1 MGSTTFSGPI
11 KAGTIAATTG
21 TTLGS
26 DMKNV
31 GQVVMAQSYQFGT
44 EGGAQTA
51 TATGLVIPAKSQII
65 DVVIDVVEVMAGA
78 TCVLSIGD
86 TVAGNAAIINGY
98 SVTVAG
104 GTGRRYPTTNAGG
117 SLLWDNTGNNDISV
131 TVTTTGATTNG
142 TIRFTILYQQAVN
155 YPAYAS

>member
-1 MGSTTFSGPI
+1 
-11 KAGTIAATTG
+11 
-21 TTLGS
+21 
-26 DMKNV
+26 
-31 GQVVMAQSYQFGT
+31 
-44 EGGAQTA
+44 
-51 TATGLVIPAKSQII
+51 
-65 DVVIDVVEVMAGA
+65 VVIDVVEVMAGA

-155 YPAYAS
+155 YSAYGS